1 MKALYFDNNL
11 MKIVFLRAASMISRK
26 APFWP
31 FSPVQYAE
39 VDEAPLPGPDWL
51 RVRNIA
57 CGLCGSDIHFLYMDM
72 ATDCFPAGLPGIDRK
87 FLGHEL
93 IAEVVETGAG
103 VRDLKQG
110 DRVALRID
118 WPSCFQ
124 LEIEP
129 KCPQCSR
136 GNYMLCQNIGRK
148 GLPLRDT
155 GGGFSPRMLMHKTQP
170 FKIPHSFSNDQAVLL
185 EPVACAVHGVYK
197 EKPRRGENIL
207 IVGCGTIG
215 LFTIA
220 VARAVE
226 PRARIFALARYPFQ
240 AELAR
245 RMGADEVIMGRS
257 SRYARIAEITG
268 ASYWKGYMNNE
279 ILLGG
284 FDIIYDTIGN
294 DGSIRDSLR
303 WVRGGGAVVIIGI
316 NFKPGRLDYTPVW
329 NQEVRLTGINCHADE
344 AGRKTSFDIAAS
356 LIKSGRVKTDGM
368 ITHRFPMERFRE
380 AVDTFHSKGDVGAVK
395 IVLEHGGR

>member
-11 MKIVFLRAASMISRK
+11 MKIVFLKAASMISRK

-39 VDEAPLPGPDWL
+39 VEEPSLPGPNWL
-51 RVRNIA
+51 RVRNLA

-93 IAEVVETGAG
+93 VAEVVETGAG
-103 VRDLKQG
+103 VREFKPG

-136 GNYMLCQNIGRK
+136 GNYMLCQNIGKK

-155 GGGFSPRMLMHKTQP
+155 GGGFSSRMIMHKTQP
-170 FKIPHSFSNDQAVLL
+170 FKIPGSFSNDQAVLL

-197 EKPRRGENIL
+197 EKPGRGDSIL

-220 VARAVE
+220 VAHAAE

-240 AELAR
+240 AELAK

-257 SRYARIAEITG
+257 SHYARMAEITG

-294 DGSIRDSLR
+294 DASIRDSLR
-303 WVRGGGAVVIIGI
+303 WVRGGGAVVVIGI

-329 NQEVRLTGINCHADE
+329 NQEIRLTGINCHADE

-380 AVDTFHSKGDVGAVK
+380 AVDTFHSKGDAGAVK
-395 IVLEHGGR
+395 IVIEHGSR